1 MGRPALLPR
10 RQLLVR
16 VPEEL
21 FAEVLLLNPQMQD
34 ETGFLRYGALSQY
47 VNGLLRQDVE
57 SIKTRLRKEQQNVPR

>member
-1 MGRPALLPR
+1 MGRPAKLPC

-21 FAEVLLLNPQMQD
+21 FAEVVLLNPQMQD

-47 VNGLLRQDVE
+47 VNGLLRQNVKG
-57 SIKTRLRKEQQNVPR
+57 IKDRLKKELQNAPR